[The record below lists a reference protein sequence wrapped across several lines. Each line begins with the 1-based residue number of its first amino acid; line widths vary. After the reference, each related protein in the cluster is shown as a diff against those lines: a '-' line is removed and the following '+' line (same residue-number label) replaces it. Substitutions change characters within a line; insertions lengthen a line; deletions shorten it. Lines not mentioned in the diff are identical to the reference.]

1 MTATAARD
9 ITARPSIVSPMATK
23 ISESMLPMMQYIGI
37 KRLEARMLES
47 GNMRRIIADVELFDG
62 VPEDMKAFVML
73 VKDSI
78 ASIVA
83 ATGIAKIEI
92 NADDNEVDML
102 KDGYERL
109 DAMYKA
115 AKLTSDE
122 AEAENNA
129 AHGGD
134 ANNEAT
140 NPDAAKSGSGAGTAD
155 SAGVEGDAGKCRC
168 GGNDKRCC
176 KE

>member
-92 NADDNEVDML
+92 NADANEVDML

-129 AHGGD
+129 A
-134 ANNEAT
+134 T
-140 NPDAAKSGSGAGTAD
+140 NPDAVKRESGTGTAD
-155 SAGVEGDAGKCRC
+155 SAGAEGDAGKCRC
-168 GGNDKRCC
+168 GGNDKRCR